1 MEKIKKYKEIY
12 AFITIIIGILSGAF
26 VILHNIL
33 NKYDEILDNLKTT
46 QQMSLKSVIWND
58 NIPLAERSSACDV
71 YLSNG
76 YNSLTKKHSEGG
88 IIMIKIIIGLV
99 SVMIANVLLGVT
111 LAKLKQEFKKE
122 KLLSGLVK
130 YLGIVLGVLLMYL
143 TGYLNPDIVV
153 ANINNV
159 EVNLMT
165 GIEVLFISGIIYYG
179 MQDLI
184 KLKNLLGL
192 SNDIT
197 PTDEG
202 RG

>member
-1 MEKIKKYKEIY
+1 
-12 AFITIIIGILSGAF
+12 
-26 VILHNIL
+26 
-33 NKYDEILDNLKTT
+33 
-46 QQMSLKSVIWND
+46 
-58 NIPLAERSSACDV
+58 
-71 YLSNG
+71 
-76 YNSLTKKHSEGG
+76 
-88 IIMIKIIIGLV
+88 MIKIIIGLI

-130 YLGIVLGVLLMYL
+130 YLGIILGVLLMYIA
-143 TGYLNPDIVV
+143 GYLNPDIVV

>member
-1 MEKIKKYKEIY
+1 
-12 AFITIIIGILSGAF
+12 
-26 VILHNIL
+26 
-33 NKYDEILDNLKTT
+33 
-46 QQMSLKSVIWND
+46 
-58 NIPLAERSSACDV
+58 
-71 YLSNG
+71 
-76 YNSLTKKHSEGG
+76 
-88 IIMIKIIIGLV
+88 MIKIIIGLV

-122 KLLSGLVK
+122 KLLIGLVK

>member
-1 MEKIKKYKEIY
+1 
-12 AFITIIIGILSGAF
+12 
-26 VILHNIL
+26 
-33 NKYDEILDNLKTT
+33 
-46 QQMSLKSVIWND
+46 
-58 NIPLAERSSACDV
+58 
-71 YLSNG
+71 
-76 YNSLTKKHSEGG
+76 
-88 IIMIKIIIGLV
+88 MIKIIIGLV

-111 LAKLKQEFKKE
+111 LAKLKREFKKE

-130 YLGIVLGVLLMYL
+130 YLGIILGVSLMYL

-165 GIEVLFISGIIYYG
+165 GIEVLFISGIVFYG
-179 MQDLI
+179 VQDLI
-184 KLKNLLGL
+184 KLKDLLGL

-197 PTDEG
+197 PNDGG

>member
-1 MEKIKKYKEIY
+1 
-12 AFITIIIGILSGAF
+12 
-26 VILHNIL
+26 
-33 NKYDEILDNLKTT
+33 
-46 QQMSLKSVIWND
+46 
-58 NIPLAERSSACDV
+58 
-71 YLSNG
+71 
-76 YNSLTKKHSEGG
+76 
-88 IIMIKIIIGLV
+88 MIKIVIGLI

-111 LAKLKQEFKKE
+111 LAKLKKEFNKE
-122 KLLSGLVK
+122 KLLNGLVK
-130 YLGIVLGVLLMYL
+130 YLSIVLGVLLMYL
-143 TGYLNPDIVV
+143 AGYLNSNVMI

-165 GIEVLFISGIIYYG
+165 AIEVLFISGIIYYG

-197 PTDEG
+197 PSDGG

>member
-1 MEKIKKYKEIY
+1 
-12 AFITIIIGILSGAF
+12 
-26 VILHNIL
+26 
-33 NKYDEILDNLKTT
+33 
-46 QQMSLKSVIWND
+46 
-58 NIPLAERSSACDV
+58 
-71 YLSNG
+71 
-76 YNSLTKKHSEGG
+76 
-88 IIMIKIIIGLV
+88 MIKIIIGLV
-99 SVMIANVLLGVT
+99 SAMLSNVLLGVT

-153 ANINNV
+153 ANINGIK
-159 EVNLMT
+159 VNLMA
-165 GIEVLFISGIIYYG
+165 GIELLFISGIVFYG

-197 PTDEG
+197 PIDEG

>member
-1 MEKIKKYKEIY
+1 
-12 AFITIIIGILSGAF
+12 
-26 VILHNIL
+26 
-33 NKYDEILDNLKTT
+33 
-46 QQMSLKSVIWND
+46 
-58 NIPLAERSSACDV
+58 
-71 YLSNG
+71 
-76 YNSLTKKHSEGG
+76 
-88 IIMIKIIIGLV
+88 MIKIIIGLV
-99 SVMIANVLLGVT
+99 SAMLANVLLGVT

-153 ANINNV
+153 ANINGIK
-159 EVNLMT
+159 VNLMA
-165 GIEVLFISGIIYYG
+165 GIELLFISGIVFYG

-197 PTDEG
+197 PINEG

>member
-1 MEKIKKYKEIY
+1 
-12 AFITIIIGILSGAF
+12 
-26 VILHNIL
+26 
-33 NKYDEILDNLKTT
+33 
-46 QQMSLKSVIWND
+46 
-58 NIPLAERSSACDV
+58 
-71 YLSNG
+71 
-76 YNSLTKKHSEGG
+76 
-88 IIMIKIIIGLV
+88 MIKIIIGLV

-122 KLLSGLVK
+122 KLLIGLVK

-143 TGYLNPDIVV
+143 TGYLNPSIVV

-197 PTDEG
+197 PIDEG

>member
-1 MEKIKKYKEIY
+1 
-12 AFITIIIGILSGAF
+12 
-26 VILHNIL
+26 
-33 NKYDEILDNLKTT
+33 
-46 QQMSLKSVIWND
+46 
-58 NIPLAERSSACDV
+58 
-71 YLSNG
+71 
-76 YNSLTKKHSEGG
+76 
-88 IIMIKIIIGLV
+88 MIKIIIGLV

-122 KLLSGLVK
+122 KLLIGLVK
-130 YLGIVLGVLLMYL
+130 YLGIILGVLLMYIA
-143 TGYLNPDIVV
+143 GYLNPDIVV

>member
-1 MEKIKKYKEIY
+1 
-12 AFITIIIGILSGAF
+12 
-26 VILHNIL
+26 
-33 NKYDEILDNLKTT
+33 
-46 QQMSLKSVIWND
+46 
-58 NIPLAERSSACDV
+58 
-71 YLSNG
+71 
-76 YNSLTKKHSEGG
+76 
-88 IIMIKIIIGLV
+88 MIKIIIGLV

-130 YLGIVLGVLLMYL
+130 YLGIILGVSLMYL
-143 TGYLNPDIVV
+143 TGYLNPNIVV

-159 EVNLMT
+159 EVNLMA
-165 GIEVLFISGIIYYG
+165 GIKVLFISGIIFYG

-184 KLKNLLGL
+184 KLKDLLGL

-197 PTDEG
+197 PNDGG

>member
-1 MEKIKKYKEIY
+1 M
-12 AFITIIIGILSGAF
+12 L
-26 VILHNIL
+26 
-33 NKYDEILDNLKTT
+33 
-46 QQMSLKSVIWND
+46 
-58 NIPLAERSSACDV
+58 
-71 YLSNG
+71 
-76 YNSLTKKHSEGG
+76 
-88 IIMIKIIIGLV
+88 KIIIGLI
-99 SVMIANVLLGVT
+99 SVMLANMLLGVT

-153 ANINNV
+153 ANINGIK
-159 EVNLMT
+159 VNLMA
-165 GIEVLFISGIIYYG
+165 GIEVLFISGIVYYG
-179 MQDLI
+179 VQDLI

-197 PTDEG
+197 PIDEG

>member
-1 MEKIKKYKEIY
+1 
-12 AFITIIIGILSGAF
+12 
-26 VILHNIL
+26 
-33 NKYDEILDNLKTT
+33 
-46 QQMSLKSVIWND
+46 
-58 NIPLAERSSACDV
+58 
-71 YLSNG
+71 
-76 YNSLTKKHSEGG
+76 
-88 IIMIKIIIGLV
+88 MIKIIIGLV

-130 YLGIVLGVLLMYL
+130 YLGIVLGVSLMYL
-143 TGYLNPDIVV
+143 TGYLNPSIVV

-165 GIEVLFISGIIYYG
+165 GIEVLFISGIVYYG

-184 KLKNLLGL
+184 KLKDLLGL
-192 SNDIT
+192 SNDIA
-197 PTDEG
+197 PNDGG

>member
-1 MEKIKKYKEIY
+1 
-12 AFITIIIGILSGAF
+12 
-26 VILHNIL
+26 
-33 NKYDEILDNLKTT
+33 
-46 QQMSLKSVIWND
+46 
-58 NIPLAERSSACDV
+58 
-71 YLSNG
+71 
-76 YNSLTKKHSEGG
+76 
-88 IIMIKIIIGLV
+88 MIKIIIGLV
-99 SVMIANVLLGVT
+99 SAMLANVLLGVT

-143 TGYLNPDIVV
+143 TGYLNPDIIV
-153 ANINNV
+153 ANINGI
-159 EVNLMT
+159 EVNLMA
-165 GIEVLFISGIIYYG
+165 GIEVLFISGIIFYG

>member
-1 MEKIKKYKEIY
+1 
-12 AFITIIIGILSGAF
+12 
-26 VILHNIL
+26 
-33 NKYDEILDNLKTT
+33 
-46 QQMSLKSVIWND
+46 
-58 NIPLAERSSACDV
+58 
-71 YLSNG
+71 
-76 YNSLTKKHSEGG
+76 
-88 IIMIKIIIGLV
+88 MIKIIIGLV

-111 LAKLKQEFKKE
+111 LAKLKQGFKKE

-143 TGYLNPDIVV
+143 TSYLNPDIVV

>member
-1 MEKIKKYKEIY
+1 
-12 AFITIIIGILSGAF
+12 
-26 VILHNIL
+26 
-33 NKYDEILDNLKTT
+33 
-46 QQMSLKSVIWND
+46 
-58 NIPLAERSSACDV
+58 
-71 YLSNG
+71 
-76 YNSLTKKHSEGG
+76 
-88 IIMIKIIIGLV
+88 MIKIIIGLV
-99 SVMIANVLLGVT
+99 SAMLANVLLGVT

-130 YLGIVLGVLLMYL
+130 YLGIILGVLLMYIA
-143 TGYLNPDIVV
+143 GYLNPDIVV
-153 ANINNV
+153 ANIV

-197 PTDEG
+197 PIDEG